1 MVGGCLLPWLLL
13 AGPVYL
19 MLGERHIL
27 FSAVA
32 AGLCL
37 VPMVGTLLW
46 SDLTSAKS
54 PEQRLAAVLGGT
66 ALRIVAAVGLGMV
79 IYFNVP
85 AFKSAWFLLWIL
97 GFYLWTLAVEMVLV
111 ARRQAALDR
120 AGHP

>member
-1 MVGGCLLPWLLL
+1 MLL

-19 MLGERHIL
+19 LLGERHVF

-32 AGLCL
+32 IGLCL

-46 SDLTSAKS
+46 SDLTAGKSA
-54 PEQRLAAVLGGT
+54 EQQLAAVLGGT
-66 ALRIVAAVGLGMV
+66 AIRMVAAVGLGMV

-85 AFKSAWFLLWIL
+85 AFESAWFLLWIL
-97 GFYLWTLAVEMVLV
+97 GFYLWTLAVEVVLV
-111 ARRQAALDR
+111 ARRQAAMDR